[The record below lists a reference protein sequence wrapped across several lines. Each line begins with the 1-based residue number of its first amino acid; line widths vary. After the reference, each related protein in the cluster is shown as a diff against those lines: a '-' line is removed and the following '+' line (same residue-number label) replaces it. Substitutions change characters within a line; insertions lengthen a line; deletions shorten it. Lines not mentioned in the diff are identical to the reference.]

1 MKAFSYLRV
10 SDRSQVSGDG
20 FPRQRAAIES
30 RAKSMGFEISREFA
44 EEGITGD
51 SAWTAR
57 PAFQEMVGAI
67 LDNGVRT
74 VFVENLT
81 RLARAYV
88 IADAILVYLASKG
101 ITLISADTGEDVTE
115 AMSGDPMKK
124 AMIQMQA
131 VFSELEKNS
140 LVRKLKAA
148 RARKRAETGRC
159 EGVKP
164 FGTLPGESAAVD
176 RMRQLRRKPVGKAK
190 RMSFAKI
197 AVALTS
203 EGFITRSG
211 QSWAASTVKQILN
224 RKTQP

>member
-1 MKAFSYLRV
+1 MGV
-10 SDRSQVSGDG
+10 SIV
-20 FPRQRAAIES
+20 
-30 RAKSMGFEISREFA
+30 REFR
-44 EEGITGD
+44 EEGVTGD
-51 SAWTAR
+51 ASWEKR
-57 PAFQEMVGAI
+57 PAFQEMLSAI
-67 LDNGVRT
+67 FDNGVR
-74 VFVENLT
+74 VVIVENLT

-88 IADAILVYLASKG
+88 IADAILVYLAAKG

-164 FGTLPGESAAVD
+164 FGTLPGESEAID
-176 RMRQLRRKPVGKAK
+176 RMKALRRKPIGKAK
-190 RMSFAKI
+190 RMSYAKI
-197 AVALTS
+197 ADVMQA
-203 EGFITRSG
+203 EGYATRSG
-211 QSWAASTVKQILN
+211 GAWKASTVQDILK
-224 RKTQP
+224 R

>member
-1 MKAFSYLRV
+1 
-10 SDRSQVSGDG
+10 
-20 FPRQRAAIES
+20 
-30 RAKSMGFEISREFA
+30 MGFEIVGEFQ

-51 SAWTAR
+51 STWTDR
-57 PAFQEMVGAI
+57 PAFQEMIGAI
-67 LDNGVRT
+67 LNNGVRT

-88 IADAILVYLASKG
+88 IADAILVYLASKR
-101 ITLISADTGEDVTE
+101 ITLISADTGEDVTA

-140 LVRKLKAA
+140 LVRKLNAA

-164 FGTLPGESAAVD
+164 YGTLPGEAKAVA
-176 RMRQLRRKPVGKAK
+176 RMRQLRRKPVGKNK
-190 RMSFAKI
+190 RLSFARI
-197 AVALTS
+197 ADQLNA
-203 EGFITRSG
+203 EGIPTRG
-211 QSWAASTVKQILN
+211 GKPWAASTVKQILN
-224 RKTQP
+224 RKTI

>member
-1 MKAFSYLRV
+1 M
-10 SDRSQVSGDG
+10 G
-20 FPRQRAAIES
+20 IEI
-30 RAKSMGFEISREFA
+30 ACEFA
-44 EEGITGD
+44 EQGMTGD

-57 PAFQEMVGAI
+57 PAFQEMIGVI
-67 LDNGVRT
+67 LDNGVRII
-74 VFVENLT
+74 FVENLT

-101 ITLISADTGEDVTE
+101 ITLISADTGEDVTA

-140 LVRKLKAA
+140 LVRKLRAA
-148 RARKRAETGRC
+148 RARKKLETGRC

-164 FGTLPGESAAVD
+164 FGTLPGESEAIEM
-176 RMRQLRRKPVGKAK
+176 MRRLRRKPIGKQK

-197 AVALTS
+197 AAELDAK
-203 EGFITRSG
+203 GFTPRNG
-211 QSWAASTVKQILN
+211 KLWNASTVKQILQ
-224 RKTQP
+224 R

>member
-1 MKAFSYLRV
+1 
-10 SDRSQVSGDG
+10 
-20 FPRQRAAIES
+20 
-30 RAKSMGFEISREFA
+30 MGYEIVREFA

-51 SAWTAR
+51 SSWTDR
-57 PAFQEMVGAI
+57 PAFQEMIGTI

-101 ITLISADTGEDVTE
+101 ITLISADTGEDVTA

-140 LVRKLKAA
+140 LVRKLRAA
-148 RARKRAETGRC
+148 RARKRAEAGRC

-164 FGTLPGESAAVD
+164 FGNLPGEMDAIE
-176 RMRQLRRKPVGKAK
+176 RMKRLRRKPVGKDK
-190 RMSFAKI
+190 RLSFAKI
-197 AVALTS
+197 ADALEA
-203 EGFITRSG
+203 EGFKTRSG
-211 QSWAASTVKQILN
+211 KPWAASTVKQILN
-224 RKTQP
+224 R

>member
-10 SDRSQVSGDG
+10 SDRSQVGGDG

-30 RAKSMGFEISREFA
+30 RAKAMGFEIVGEFQ

-51 SAWTAR
+51 SSWTDR
-57 PAFQEMVGAI
+57 PAFQEMIGAI

-101 ITLISADTGEDVTE
+101 ITLISADTGEDVTA

-148 RARKRAETGRC
+148 RARKKAETGRC

-164 FGTLPGESAAVD
+164 FGTLPGEAEAVA
-176 RMRQLRRKPVGKAK
+176 RMRQLRRKPVGKNK
-190 RMSFAKI
+190 RLSFARI
-197 AVALTS
+197 ADQINT
-203 EGFITRSG
+203 EGIPSRSG
-211 QSWAASTVKQILN
+211 KPWAASTVKQILN
-224 RKTQP
+224 RKL

>member
-1 MKAFSYLRV
+1 M
-10 SDRSQVSGDG
+10 G
-20 FPRQRAAIES
+20 IEI
-30 RAKSMGFEISREFA
+30 AGEFL

-51 SAWTAR
+51 SDWSAR
-57 PAFQEMVGAI
+57 PAFVTMVGSI

-88 IADAILVYLASKG
+88 IADAILVYLAAKG
-101 ITLISADTGEDVTE
+101 ITLISADTGEDVTA

-148 RARKRAETGRC
+148 RARKKLETGRC
-159 EGVKP
+159 EGAKP
-164 FGTLPGESAAVD
+164 FGVLAGENVIIE
-176 RMRQLRRKPVGKAK
+176 RMRLLRRKPIGKSK

-197 AVALTS
+197 ADALNAEQLPS
-203 EGFITRSG
+203 RSG
-211 QSWAASTVKQILN
+211 KPWAASSVKQILA
-224 RKTQP
+224 R